1 MPFFRPVATY
11 VGAMPSPLKP
21 REQGDWGELAAMTW
35 LMSRGASVY
44 RPVFHSPDV
53 DLVAVLGYQVLR
65 VEVKTT
71 AYPRADGRWGVTIST
86 SGGNR
91 SWSGLV
97 KYFDS
102 KRCDYLFVLVADG
115 RQWFIPTGAL
125 DCRSALTLGGP
136 KYSEFE
142 IEPGR
147 PLETTFRI
155 DGLPL
160 GERRSGRA
168 GLDCKSSASI
178 AEWVRIPPPPS
189 PAPEHP
195 PKPGFNP
202 SRYERKLGRSGQAII
217 NQKRR
222 VNIPQKPFFEAG
234 FELGDRVR
242 VRSDGYGRV
251 VLERIELPPWTRPD

>member
-1 MPFFRPVATY
+1 
-11 VGAMPSPLKP
+11 
-21 REQGDWGELAAMTW
+21 
-35 LMSRGASVY
+35 
-44 RPVFHSPDV
+44 
-53 DLVAVLGYQVLR
+53 VLR

-71 AYPRADGRWGVTIST
+71 TRRRADGRWDVTIST
-86 SGGNR
+86 KGGNQ

-97 KYFDS
+97 KYFDPN
-102 KRCDYLFVLVADG
+102 RCDYLFVLVGDG
-115 RQWFIPTGAL
+115 RQWLIPTAAL
-125 DCRSALTLGGP
+125 DGKSGLTLGGP

-147 PLETTFRI
+147 PLETASRI
-155 DGLPL
+155 DGLPP

-189 PAPEHP
+189 SSEGRPVRT
-195 PKPGFNP
+195 GFTP
-202 SRYERKLGRSGQAII
+202 SKYERKLGRNGQAII

-222 VNIPQKPFFEAG
+222 VNIPQRPFFEAG
-234 FELGDRVR
+234 FEQGDRVR

-251 VLERIELPPWTRPD
+251 ILERIELPAWARSPTKIRNEAKRRPESTRRLKNSSASSS